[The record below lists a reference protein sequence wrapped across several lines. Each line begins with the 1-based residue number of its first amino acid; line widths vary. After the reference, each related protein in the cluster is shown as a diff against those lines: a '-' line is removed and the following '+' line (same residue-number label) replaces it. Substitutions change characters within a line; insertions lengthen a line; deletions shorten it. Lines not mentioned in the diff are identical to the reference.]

1 MADPRMIAVDW
12 GTTRLR
18 AWLVDADGAILD
30 QTAADDGIASVKP
43 GDFPSTLRRHVGGWL
58 ARNPGLPVMMA
69 GMVGS
74 RNGWSEVP
82 YAGCPAGAAELAAG
96 MLRFDLGEGSRAAIV
111 PGLMRR
117 ERAALTYAM
126 RVEEAEPEGCNV
138 PDGTVVM
145 PGTHSKWARMSGGRI
160 ASFTSYMTG
169 DVFGA
174 VKDHTMA
181 GKLAEAP
188 ADEAGFARGLATA
201 RAGGGLTHK
210 LFSAR
215 TLVLAGEL
223 PGRQVEPYLSGLLI
237 GEEVAAG
244 LAAHPGT
251 SEVALVADGVFERAY
266 GQAFADNGIAVKV
279 LAPDEVFIRGLLA
292 IVHAAA

>member
-1 MADPRMIAVDW
+1 MTDPRMIAVDW

-18 AWLVDADGAILD
+18 AWLVDAEGSILEH
-30 QTAADDGIASVKP
+30 TSADDGIASVRP
-43 GDFPSTLRRHVGGWL
+43 GTFPQVLRRHVGAWL
-58 ARNPGLPVMMA
+58 ARRPGLPVMMA

-82 YAGCPAGAAELAAG
+82 YAACPAGAADLAGG
-96 MLRFDLGEGSRAAIV
+96 MLRFDLGEGAGAGIV
-111 PGLMRR
+111 PGLASRDDAGLPDVMRG
-117 ERAALTYAM
+117 
-126 RVEEAEPEGCNV
+126 EETKLMGSGV
-138 PDGTVVM
+138 RDGIVVM
-145 PGTHSKWARMSGGRI
+145 PGTHSKWARMRAGHI
-160 ASFTSYMTG
+160 AGFTSYMTG

-201 RAGGGLTHK
+201 RAPGGLTHK

-215 TLVLAGEL
+215 TLVLMGEL
-223 PGRQVEPYLSGLLI
+223 PGTQVEPYLSGVLV

-251 SEVALVADGVFERAY
+251 RTVALVADGVFERAY
-266 GQAFADNGIAVKV
+266 STAFADHGVGV
-279 LAPDEVFIRGLLA
+279 TRLAPDEVFIRGLLA
-292 IVHAAA
+292 IVDAAA